1 MCGWMDVSRAE
12 SLQLRF
18 ILHSKKTQNELKAY
32 EFFMLR

>member
-18 ILHSKKTQNELKAY
+18 ILHSKKTKQAQGL
-32 EFFMLR
+32 